1 MWETSY
7 ELFFDSER
15 KRLHLGSLNRINM
28 PMSPQPQ
35 LVKIPDVCVYVFM
48 HRNIFLNF
56 LRLQNVLLLARKDC
70 PDPFSTL

>member
-48 HRNIFLNF
+48 HINIFLNLPIKIAQTLSLHCNNAIF
-56 LRLQNVLLLARKDC
+56 L
-70 PDPFSTL
+70 P